1 MTLSPDQI
9 AGWVLSYPVCHALS
23 LAMESMFHDE
33 NSSSEPGAR
42 SEKHKEEGKS
52 RRKLDFDDRQ
62 LIREELKKFTH
73 PLKYEDDKLVNIYNG
88 CVASEKVNVH
98 NAVAIGESKAAKF
111 KDQLPIGFHN
121 TIHSEVVTMQIMKR
135 GVKVGGKTVYDL
147 EKLYGRLLI
156 LTQKRKM
163 SLKDVFSYELAPLPA
178 ALYDEYGALRKSK
191 KHTLIDNLAKWTTHT
206 EEIDVELIDG
216 NEKLYGT
223 TWPKAATVK
232 SFAES
237 FINSVQK
244 NHEVFVI
251 FDKYFEGSIKSHERS
266 RRAADAHCPSHH
278 LTMDTVLPPREVVMK
293 NTENKKQLL
302 KLLCEANTA
311 DHIHMTCEG
320 LCLFGHEEADVC
332 IVTYLQRI
340 IQEGNTKIVV
350 AADDTDIFALLVH
363 FCWKWQLL
371 DTISITMKKMNGKLI
386 NINEVCRKLGPKCIE
401 VLGLHALTGCD
412 TTSYPYGKG
421 KVSALNILKNHD
433 SIGLQIIGDPL
444 ACQEEVL
451 AVGRQFF
458 CYLYGSPTN
467 TCMNELCY
475 KVFSSKKDTPKIKS
489 LTPTDGSLDQHILRS
504 HLQAMLWKAADQ
516 KDPPAVDIWLENEGW
531 VSTT

>member
-1 MTLSPDQI
+1 
-9 AGWVLSYPVCHALS
+9 
-23 LAMESMFHDE
+23 
-33 NSSSEPGAR
+33 
-42 SEKHKEEGKS
+42 
-52 RRKLDFDDRQ
+52 
-62 LIREELKKFTH
+62 
-73 PLKYEDDKLVNIYNG
+73 
-88 CVASEKVNVH
+88 
-98 NAVAIGESKAAKF
+98 
-111 KDQLPIGFHN
+111 
-121 TIHSEVVTMQIMKR
+121 
-135 GVKVGGKTVYDL
+135 
-147 EKLYGRLLI
+147 
-156 LTQKRKM
+156 
-163 SLKDVFSYELAPLPA
+163 
-178 ALYDEYGALRKSK
+178 
-191 KHTLIDNLAKWTTHT
+191 
-206 EEIDVELIDG
+206 LIDG

-363 FCWKWQLL
+363 FCWKWHLL
-371 DTISITMKKMNGKLI
+371 DTISITLKKMNGKLI

-516 KDPPAVDIWLENEGW
+516 NDHPAVDICDFGWKMKDGCPQPNKGAAAFAPTELMKIIACACTSENSCARRTCSCNAAHVSCTSFCKCLGEIQCHNPNTIQEDPNLEVE
-531 VSTT
+531 SDEELEE